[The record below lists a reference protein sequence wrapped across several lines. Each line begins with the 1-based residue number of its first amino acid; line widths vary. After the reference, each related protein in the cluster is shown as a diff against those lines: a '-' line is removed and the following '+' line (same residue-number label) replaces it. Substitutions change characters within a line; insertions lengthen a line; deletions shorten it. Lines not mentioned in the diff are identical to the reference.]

1 MLDQECLREMS
12 DIAGQMLEIEVTDE
26 DALFVEDGDTVYG
39 PDPEL
44 RVGFE
49 DVAANVDGYVLVG
62 GGC

>member
-1 MLDQECLREMS
+1 MS